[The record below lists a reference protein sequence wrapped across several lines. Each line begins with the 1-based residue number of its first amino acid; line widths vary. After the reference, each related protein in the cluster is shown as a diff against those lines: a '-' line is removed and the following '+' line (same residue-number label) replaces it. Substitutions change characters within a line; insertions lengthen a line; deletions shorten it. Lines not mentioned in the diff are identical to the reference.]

1 MQRHGARGEGLAEIH
16 DAVGALRFGVVA
28 GEEVSGGEL
37 ADAEEGDVLRFELCA
52 VLALRTRT
60 RVFFVGG
67 DEFFERHR
75 TGIARTPEL
84 LGQRRVGGVGVE
96 DVAAVG
102 APRLESGVGQLQSR
116 FGGEFPH
123 VAEVR
128 VGEGLQFVG
137 RFGVEAGE
145 FRAEGSALDLDVG
158 YREPLRVALAAVD
171 EAHFGV
177 AQTVGREPC
186 DARPCVALRDAHRDV
201 GRHDAEPPLLRA
213 AVCGDIHQ
221 PYRLERGRSL
231 DFGRV
236 GRDSGRAEFEL
247 LDRDVLQVGAARDV
261 GRRRAVR
268 RIDLGRAHL
277 LLHAEIAFDGLRG
290 RDAPPVLL
298 IERQR
303 RVERRAQVER
313 AGEGYR
319 RLPAFGER
327 HRGDVHVAD
336 VGGLQKRQD
345 DGLLRSVDLGC
356 AVEPFGLDR
365 LDVDRHHG
373 VGQVVMDAAGE
384 ERRKAQ
390 CAEKDESFHGYSFFL
405 FHK

>member
-1 MQRHGARGEGLAEIH
+1 M
-16 DAVGALRFGVVA
+16 
-28 GEEVSGGEL
+28 
-37 ADAEEGDVLRFELCA
+37 
-52 VLALRTRT
+52 ALRTRT

>member
-1 MQRHGARGEGLAEIH
+1 MRAHASHCVMRTVTSVGTTRSRHCSVRP
-16 DAVGALRFGVVA
+16 
-28 GEEVSGGEL
+28 
-37 ADAEEGDVLRFELCA
+37 CA
-52 VLALRTRT
+52 VTSTSRT
-60 RVFFVGG
+60 VSNEVVPS
-67 DEFFERHR
+67 
-75 TGIARTPEL
+75 I
-84 LGQRRVGGVGVE
+84 
-96 DVAAVG
+96 
-102 APRLESGVGQLQSR
+102 SG
-116 FGGEFPH
+116 E
-123 VAEVR
+123 
-128 VGEGLQFVG
+128 
-137 RFGVEAGE
+137 
-145 FRAEGSALDLDVG
+145 
-158 YREPLRVALAAVD
+158 
-171 EAHFGV
+171 
-177 AQTVGREPC
+177 
-186 DARPCVALRDAHRDV
+186 
-201 GRHDAEPPLLRA
+201 
-213 AVCGDIHQ
+213 
-221 PYRLERGRSL
+221 
-231 DFGRV
+231 V

>member
-1 MQRHGARGEGLAEIH
+1 M
-16 DAVGALRFGVVA
+16 
-28 GEEVSGGEL
+28 
-37 ADAEEGDVLRFELCA
+37 
-52 VLALRTRT
+52 
-60 RVFFVGG
+60 
-67 DEFFERHR
+67 
-75 TGIARTPEL
+75 
-84 LGQRRVGGVGVE
+84 
-96 DVAAVG
+96 
-102 APRLESGVGQLQSR
+102 
-116 FGGEFPH
+116 
-123 VAEVR
+123 
-128 VGEGLQFVG
+128 
-137 RFGVEAGE
+137 
-145 FRAEGSALDLDVG
+145 RAHAS
-158 YREPLRVALAAVD
+158 
-171 EAHFGV
+171 H
-177 AQTVGREPC
+177 
-186 DARPCVALRDAHRDV
+186 CVMAHRDV

-213 AVCGDIHQ
+213 AVRRDVDQ

-261 GRRRAVR
+261 GRRRTVR
-268 RIDLGRAHL
+268 RVDLGCAHL

-327 HRGDVHVAD
+327 HRGDVHVAN
-336 VGGLQKRQD
+336 VSGLQKRQD
-345 DGLLRSVDLGC
+345 DGLLRGVDLGC

-365 LDVDRHHG
+365 LDVDHHHG